1 MQEQMDNISGKM
13 EILRNNQKG
22 KLKMKNSVTEMKSV
36 LDRLISRLDIAE
48 KQISEFEDTINISKS
63 LKQK

>member
-1 MQEQMDNISGKM
+1 MQEQMDNMSGKM

-48 KQISEFEDTINISKS
+48 KQISEFEDTINLSKS

>member
-48 KQISEFEDTINISKS
+48 KQISEFEDTINLSKS

>member
-1 MQEQMDNISGKM
+1 MQEQMDNMSGKM

>member
-48 KQISEFEDTINISKS
+48 KQISEFEDTINTSKS

>member
-1 MQEQMDNISGKM
+1 MQEQMDNMSGKM

-48 KQISEFEDTINISKS
+48 KQISEFEDTINVSKS